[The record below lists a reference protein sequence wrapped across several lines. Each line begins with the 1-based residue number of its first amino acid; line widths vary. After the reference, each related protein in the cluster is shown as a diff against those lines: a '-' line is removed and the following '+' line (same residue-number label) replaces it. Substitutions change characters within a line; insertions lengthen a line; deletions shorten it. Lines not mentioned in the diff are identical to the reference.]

1 MGGAREG
8 DSVLQQKYDAA
19 SETPQIIEHK
29 IVTSKLGQTTNVLR
43 LANSRQEFSQ
53 LVSTMILASVDF
65 AGMAL
70 ALALAILIR
79 VHLLPSVIS
88 VFPPNVPSALFNQ
101 LWWVLAIG
109 LLCMFYEGLYTMR
122 LSFWRET
129 RRLVRAATLAFL
141 LTLAIVSLGKMSGE
155 VSRTVLMLGYM
166 VSVIL
171 LPMGR
176 LAVKTLFA
184 RVGLGIQP
192 VLILGA
198 GKTGKI
204 VANALLREKYLGYS
218 VAGFLD
224 DDSVKRVRGAQVK
237 TMLFPVLGG
246 FSDSEKVMEKTGIRH
261 LIIAAPGM
269 PGHELAALVN
279 RLQQR
284 AASVTVIPDLFGVPV
299 MGVEADYSFDDQM
312 LSFRIKNNLASR
324 WNMLAKRTFDLI
336 AGILIL
342 VAALPI
348 MAIIAAAIKL
358 DSAGPVFFSHRRI
371 GRGGKEFECH
381 KFRTMRPNNEEVLST
396 YLSSNPKA
404 RQEWDTFAKL
414 RSRDPRA
421 TRVGQ
426 FLRRFSLDE
435 LPQIFNVLKGE
446 MSLVGPR
453 PYLQREFVK
462 LESHAA
468 SILLSRPGITG
479 LWQVSGRN
487 EINFKG
493 RLDLESWYVRNWS
506 LWLDITLLVRTV
518 GVVLARRGAY

>member
-1 MGGAREG
+1 
-8 DSVLQQKYDAA
+8 
-19 SETPQIIEHK
+19 
-29 IVTSKLGQTTNVLR
+29 
-43 LANSRQEFSQ
+43 
-53 LVSTMILASVDF
+53 
-65 AGMAL
+65 
-70 ALALAILIR
+70 
-79 VHLLPSVIS
+79 
-88 VFPPNVPSALFNQ
+88 
-101 LWWVLAIG
+101 
-109 LLCMFYEGLYTMR
+109 
-122 LSFWRET
+122 
-129 RRLVRAATLAFL
+129 
-141 LTLAIVSLGKMSGE
+141 
-155 VSRTVLMLGYM
+155 
-166 VSVIL
+166 
-171 LPMGR
+171 
-176 LAVKTLFA
+176 
-184 RVGLGIQP
+184 
-192 VLILGA
+192 
-198 GKTGKI
+198 
-204 VANALLREKYLGYS
+204 
-218 VAGFLD
+218 
-224 DDSVKRVRGAQVK
+224 
-237 TMLFPVLGG
+237 
-246 FSDSEKVMEKTGIRH
+246 
-261 LIIAAPGM
+261 
-269 PGHELAALVN
+269 
-279 RLQQR
+279 
-284 AASVTVIPDLFGVPV
+284 
-299 MGVEADYSFDDQM
+299 
-312 LSFRIKNNLASR
+312 
-324 WNMLAKRTFDLI
+324 MLAKRTFDLI